1 MRYQRLD
8 LNLLTALR
16 ALLAEQNVTRA
27 AQAMHI
33 TQPAMSGILARLRE
47 YFGDPLITQVG
58 RRMELTPLAQSLVGP
73 INDLLVRIDATL
85 GIKPE
90 FDPASTRRRFMLVAS
105 DYVVSVLLMEVLKR
119 VHQAA
124 PGITIELRHPARES
138 AAQLDAGEID
148 LLITPEGFASGN
160 HSAANLFEDGYC
172 AVVDRNHPDIG
183 DAIDLAQYVQLSHV
197 CCEGLGKPFFE
208 SWFDRAHGEIRQV
221 RLVTHTFALLP
232 QLVAG
237 TRLVATMHA
246 RAAALLD
253 PGLPLRRVRLDFA
266 VPRLVEV
273 LQWHQARDLDPGAQ
287 WLRQVIIERAALLP
301 PLRSLSH
308 LPV

>member
-58 RRMELTPLAQSLVGP
+58 RKMELTPLARSLVGP

-90 FDPASTRRRFMLVAS
+90 FEPASTRRRFTMVAS
-105 DYVVSVLLMEVLKR
+105 DYVVNVLLVDVLRR

-124 PGITIELRHPARES
+124 PGITIELRQPARES
-138 AAQLDAGEID
+138 AVQLEAGEID
-148 LLITPEGFASGN
+148 LLVTPEVFASGS
-160 HSAANLFEDGYC
+160 HSAVNLFDDGYC
-172 AVVDRNHPDIG
+172 AVVDRDHPEVGDSIG
-183 DAIDLAQYVQLSHV
+183 LAQYLQLGHV
-197 CCEGLGKPFFE
+197 CYESLGKPFFE

-221 RLVTHTFALLP
+221 QVVTPTYSLLP

-237 TRLVATMHA
+237 TRLVATLHA
-246 RAAALLD
+246 RAAARLD
-253 PGLPLRRVRLDFA
+253 PSLPLRRVRLDFA
-266 VPRLVEV
+266 VPRLTEV

-287 WLRQVIIERAALLP
+287 WLRQLIVDAAAQLP
-301 PLRSLSH
+301 SLSSLD
-308 LPV
+308 LP